1 MPVPSISVP
10 GTLVMKGPANQKPRT
25 QPVIL
30 SADMAPADSK
40 VSSNPAVPS
49 QADQPEQSNDPQ
61 LTHDEHINRMKT
73 LGAPDWGIEL
83 MRQVLN
89 IQDAQRASEKA
100 LQTFITS
107 LRERQGAALELAD
120 SMNELAEELR
130 GIVDLQS
137 RGADNG
143 PTPPHSPSGPSA
155 VPDGEWG
162 YIDLKLPL
170 PKPPANLA
178 ELRAM
183 DEQRLTGWNVM
194 LGLGEDG
201 TVQERQQR
209 LADYFGMTE

>member
-1 MPVPSISVP
+1 
-10 GTLVMKGPANQKPRT
+10 
-25 QPVIL
+25 
-30 SADMAPADSK
+30 MAPADSK

-137 RGADNG
+137 
-143 PTPPHSPSGPSA
+143 
-155 VPDGEWG
+155 
-162 YIDLKLPL
+162 
-170 PKPPANLA
+170 
-178 ELRAM
+178 
-183 DEQRLTGWNVM
+183 
-194 LGLGEDG
+194 
-201 TVQERQQR
+201 
-209 LADYFGMTE
+209 